1 MRSDHRANT
10 REPQMLSALVLVAL
24 GVAGCIQEGVV
35 LERGNVDGAV
45 TDQGAQDGATDQPL
59 MDGDVLD
66 TDVPDTNVAP
76 DDGVDAGPAGNVTIR
91 LTGFNAYAGMTIRA
105 RLGALSGTVV
115 SAVIQADGTAIIVLN
130 QIFTILNSTY
140 FESYVDVDGSGSCN
154 PVSDH
159 LAAANVILDRNGD
172 DYEVDL
178 DESDTNSGL
187 LGCLVLN

>member
-1 MRSDHRANT
+1 MHSERPVNMGWAR
-10 REPQMLSALVLVAL
+10 VLVAL
-24 GVAGCIQEGVV
+24 ALLAQGLTGCIQEGVV
-35 LERGNVDGAV
+35 LERGNLDGAV
-45 TDQGAQDGATDQPL
+45 TDQGPQDGGADQEV
-59 MDGDVLD
+59 MDGDVPD
-66 TDVPDTNVAP
+66 TDVPV
-76 DDGVDAGPAGNVTIR
+76 DDGVDAGPTGNVTIR

-115 SAVIQADGTAIIVLN
+115 SAIIQADGTAIIVLN

-172 DYEVDL
+172 DYEVEL

>member
-1 MRSDHRANT
+1 MRSERHAEARVGW
-10 REPQMLSALVLVAL
+10 RLALLAL
-24 GVAGCIQEGVV
+24 LGLGLTGCIQEGVV
-35 LERGNVDGAV
+35 LERSDLDGSV
-45 TDQGAQDGATDQPL
+45 MDQGPRDGDTDQPVL
-59 MDGDVLD
+59 DGDL
-66 TDVPDTNVAP
+66 PDTEVP
-76 DDGVDAGPAGNVTIR
+76 LDDGVDAGPTGNVTVR

-115 SAVIQADGTAIIVLN
+115 SGVIQADGTAILVLN

-154 PVSDH
+154 PVNDH

-172 DYEVDL
+172 DYEVLL
-178 DESDTNSGL
+178 DESDTSAGL